1 MILDK
6 FFAASLICLMTDTPL
21 VEIHTFTKEFIDLEE
36 SKLFVLDNDNKP
48 HRFESIYSTTNIDV
62 VDDELDEHEKG
73 RYFNDVENKTA
84 HAYAVIWRQI

>member
-1 MILDK
+1 
-6 FFAASLICLMTDTPL
+6 MTDTPL

-48 HRFESIYSTTNIDV
+48 HRFESIYSTTNINVIDS
-62 VDDELDEHEKG
+62 DIDEKDEKE
-73 RYFNDVENKTA
+73 RYFKDVENKTA

>member
-1 MILDK
+1 
-6 FFAASLICLMTDTPL
+6 MTDTPL

-73 RYFNDVENKTA
+73 FYFNDVEN
-84 HAYAVIWRQI
+84 